1 MPPILSAQCFSLD
14 RIAMRPQPLTKLI
27 YHGHWLKQQQVIS
40 VGRPWSI
47 LQYLSNRLTTHARDR
62 YCVTFF
68 GRNAIQTG
76 SEPQRQ
82 DDAMLLGVSRRMI
95 ERAFAQI

>member
-1 MPPILSAQCFSLD
+1 MPPILSAQCFPLD
-14 RIAMRPQPLTKLI
+14 RIAMAPTAI
-27 YHGHWLKQQQVIS
+27 GEAHISGHWLKQQQVIS

-47 LQYLSNRLTTHARDR
+47 LQYLSNRLTTHACDR